1 MKFQQWNII
10 ENLNTP
16 EIRKEYLSQVLADG
30 DIDEIQRALFYV
42 AKAEG
47 VEKVAQKADL
57 DCENFYKIFTE
68 NAKSRFENVYKILQA
83 LNIKLVVAG

>member
-1 MKFQQWNII
+1 MKFKKWNII

-16 EIRKEYLSQVLADG
+16 EIRKEYLTQVLADG

-42 AKAEG
+42 AKSEG
-47 VEKVAQKADL
+47 IEKVAQKANL
-57 DCENFYKIFTE
+57 DSENFYKIFNE